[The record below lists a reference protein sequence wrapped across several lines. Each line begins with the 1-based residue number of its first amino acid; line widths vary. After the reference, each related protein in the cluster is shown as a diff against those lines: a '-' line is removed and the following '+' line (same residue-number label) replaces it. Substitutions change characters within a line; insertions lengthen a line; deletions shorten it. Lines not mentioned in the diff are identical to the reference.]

1 MFPGLSSGW
10 LTLFTHVHA
19 QMKLLTLTGD
29 TNALP
34 GEVLIHF
41 FPCSII
47 NTDRERFFPLYDA
60 FKPPLTALTCCLF
73 NQHTTQQAQSYEK
86 ELSQF
91 SSDWRNLVGILLK

>member
-47 NTDRERFFPLYDA
+47 NTDRERFFPLYD
-60 FKPPLTALTCCLF
+60 
-73 NQHTTQQAQSYEK
+73 QHTTQQAHSYEK